1 MLQCIYYGTK
11 IVNNNENV
19 FSKNIIKLISDEKI
33 SIKTIMP
40 LSTITERLEDSHPIC
55 PC

>member
-1 MLQCIYYGTK
+1 MPLCIYYGTK

-33 SIKTIMP
+33 SIKTVMP
-40 LSTITERLEDSHPIC
+40 LSTITERLEVLPPIS

>member
-1 MLQCIYYGTK
+1 MPQGIYYGTK

-33 SIKTIMP
+33 SIKTV
-40 LSTITERLEDSHPIC
+40 L
-55 PC
+55 